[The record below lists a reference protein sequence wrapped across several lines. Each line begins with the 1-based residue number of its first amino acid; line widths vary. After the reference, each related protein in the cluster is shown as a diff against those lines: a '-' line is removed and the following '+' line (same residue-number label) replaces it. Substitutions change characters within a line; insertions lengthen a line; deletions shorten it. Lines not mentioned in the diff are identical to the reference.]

1 MLSELVAQL
10 NGLPDARRGAGK
22 RHPVG
27 VVLVV
32 AIMSVLSG
40 MWSYRA
46 MGDFVKAN
54 KEELCRL
61 LHVSRLPS
69 YSTIGRTIKEVSF
82 EHLSQIL
89 GHWKRADLETSGL
102 LNWLQ
107 LDGKAQKG
115 TVARYGENNQDFIN
129 VVSMFFGQ
137 KKAVLQSAFF
147 HNKQESEIKVVR
159 KMIRQTDIK
168 GVVFTA
174 DALHTQKKRSGL
186 S

>member
-61 LHVSRLPS
+61 LHVSRHNSSLFALTKVALYANAANMHAALQAKLYHS
-69 YSTIGRTIKEVSF
+69 YVPE
-82 EHLSQIL
+82 
-89 GHWKRADLETSGL
+89 RA
-102 LNWLQ
+102 
-107 LDGKAQKG
+107 
-115 TVARYGENNQDFIN
+115 
-129 VVSMFFGQ
+129 
-137 KKAVLQSAFF
+137 
-147 HNKQESEIKVVR
+147 
-159 KMIRQTDIK
+159 
-168 GVVFTA
+168 
-174 DALHTQKKRSGL
+174 
-186 S
+186 